1 MTATTRT
8 IPARRQPRQH
18 GWRGWPVGTLVIAV
32 ALGACSLPDRPGS
45 GSDSQVDVVV
55 STEILADLARQVG
68 GDRVSVETVV
78 PEGGDP
84 HSFEPTPRDA
94 RRVATADLA
103 FTNHLL
109 LETHALIKM
118 FDANVPDGTPSIA
131 LAESAEQYGASL
143 IPLVENLEL
152 DTIWLGFAVRGEAQ
166 RRSDEIQLRATR
178 LQGPGELS
186 VYLTQTLGDPE
197 RYVTSADGLGA
208 EDLVRLPP
216 DAHTH
221 VNWAFTRPGEYRLD
235 LEATLVSGGRRTP
248 VGSGTVRFAVGVD
261 PAPLARGGRVLDDG
275 HTDVAVDLDARR
287 IVARTDEQGDVPLAD
302 ALIEVPDHAVEAVPR
317 DERFGFLGRPGTRI
331 WQLPQA
337 VLGKHVHGEVDP
349 HLWHDVRNA
358 RAYVRAIADALADVD
373 PDGREVYHRNRDAY
387 TARLDALHREVASTL
402 ATIPRERRQLVTTHD
417 AFGYLARA
425 YGLTVAGFVVPNPA
439 QEPSAAQ
446 VRELSDTIRRVDVP
460 AVFVEPNLQRRAD
473 VLRRVAGDAAVD
485 VCTIHGDT
493 FSPVARDYVAMMRH
507 NAQEL
512 ARCLTQES
520 S

>member
-1 MTATTRT
+1 MITWKV
-8 IPARRQPRQH
+8 PLRRRRSH
-18 GWRGWPVGTLVIAV
+18 RAWIVGTLAV
-32 ALGACSLPDRPGS
+32 ATALSACSLPERSTGA
-45 GSDSQVDVVV
+45 SDSQIDVVV
-55 STEILADLARQVG
+55 STEIIADLVRQVG
-68 GDRVSVETVV
+68 GDRVSATTVV

-84 HSFEPTPRDA
+84 HSFEPTPKDA
-94 RRVATADLA
+94 RTVASADLA

-118 FDANVPDGTPSIA
+118 FDTNVPDGTPNIA

-143 IPLVENLEL
+143 IPLVENLQL
-152 DTIWLGFAVRGEAQ
+152 DTIWLGFAVRGDTE
-166 RRSDEIQLRATR
+166 RRSDEIELRGTR
-178 LQGPGELS
+178 VEGPGELS

-197 RYVTSADGLGA
+197 RYITSADNLGA
-208 EDLVRLPP
+208 ADLISLPP

-221 VNWAFTRPGEYRLD
+221 VNWAFSRPGEYRLS
-235 LEATLVSGGRRTP
+235 LEATLVSEGRRTS
-248 VGSGTVRFAVGVD
+248 VGSGTIRFAVGVD
-261 PAPLARGGRVLDDG
+261 PTPLAQGSTVLDDG
-275 HTDVAVDLDARR
+275 HTDIAVDLDTKQ
-287 IVARTDEQGDVPLAD
+287 IVARTDEQGDIQLTD
-302 ALIEVPDHAVEAVPR
+302 ALIEVPNHAVEEVPR
-317 DERFGFLGRPGTRI
+317 DERFGFLGNAGAKV

-337 VLGKHVHGEVDP
+337 VLGKHVHGEIDP

-358 RAYVRAIADALADVD
+358 RAYVRAIADALTEVD
-373 PDGREVYHRNRDAY
+373 PDGREIYYRNRDGYVAQ
-387 TARLDALHREVASTL
+387 LDELHREVASTL
-402 ATIPRERRQLVTTHD
+402 STIPQERRQLVTTHD

-473 VLRRVAGDAAVD
+473 VLRRVARDAEVD
-485 VCTIHGDT
+485 VCSIHGDT
-493 FSPVARDYVAMMRH
+493 FSEVAQDYVAMMRH
-507 NAQEL
+507 NSQEL